1 VQIAAAVRERGCRS
15 RPEVAAG
22 AAAGWAEPVGDGQ
35 RMAELRVRR
44 DACRATV
51 MFRPGSVAGAGV
63 RWRRTTVPT
72 LESDAAFR
80 AFAGRTGV
88 PIDAWLVRGPGAR
101 APGLTRGCRRRARV
115 PTSAGRGRCAGAR
128 LTQPTG
134 GCCWSGCWLGG
145 ARRRGPGRATVMF
158 RPGSVAVAGVR
169 LRRTTVPTLESDAAF
184 RRSRGERGSR
194 SMRGW
199 LTTRARR
206 SWSGARVGGY
216 RLCGRWQR
224 LQAASLLQARYL
236 HGGVAGGLHAARDTQ
251 GARAPHS
258 EVVRYPLLD
267 RVHLGGVER
276 GAEGSV
282 TGEHG
287 CGPSSGTPSN
297 RSAHALSAHR
307 SGPARR
313 TGASPLAAAHCG
325 RGLRHGGLWSG
336 ARRVQHCS
344 LFSSISAPQP
354 GGLSTAIEAGVPEAI
369 FWMQSGHAQDAAARR
384 FVHLRSPKLLY
395 RSWEAFTL

>member
-1 VQIAAAVRERGCRS
+1 
-15 RPEVAAG
+15 
-22 AAAGWAEPVGDGQ
+22 
-35 RMAELRVRR
+35 
-44 DACRATV
+44 
-51 MFRPGSVAGAGV
+51 
-63 RWRRTTVPT
+63 
-72 LESDAAFR
+72 
-80 AFAGRTGV
+80 
-88 PIDAWLVRGPGAR
+88 
-101 APGLTRGCRRRARV
+101 
-115 PTSAGRGRCAGAR
+115 
-128 LTQPTG
+128 
-134 GCCWSGCWLGG
+134 
-145 ARRRGPGRATVMF
+145 
-158 RPGSVAVAGVR
+158 
-169 LRRTTVPTLESDAAF
+169 
-184 RRSRGERGSR
+184 
-194 SMRGW
+194 MRGW
-199 LTTRARR
+199 STTRARR

-313 TGASPLAAAHCG
+313 TGASPSTSRGCPLRARPPTWWFVVWGTSGSTLLSLLQHKRAAAWRPLHGHRGRRPRGYLLDAERACAG
-325 RGLRHGGLWSG
+325 RGGTAVCSSAKPQASLPFVGGVHALACG
-336 ARRVQHCS
+336 ALPVLQWVAFRAGRP
-344 LFSSISAPQP
+344 AGP
-354 GGLSTAIEAGVPEAI
+354 GPSRARARAQAG
-369 FWMQSGHAQDAAARR
+369 WG
-384 FVHLRSPKLLY
+384 
-395 RSWEAFTL
+395 T